1 MKMFNPSKYGFK
13 GNVIYKEPLSAHL
26 TMRVGGPA
34 ALFCEPESENDLA
47 LLLRLL
53 REEEVA
59 VAIIGGG
66 SNLLALDEGYEG
78 CVIHIG
84 SNLASFIIK
93 GTSVNAGAG
102 LSLSR
107 LVSITAAQGLSG
119 LEFAVGICG
128 SLGGAVVMNAGTP
141 QGNLG
146 MLIRRARSVDLDG
159 SRRVWEHGDLIFDYR
174 YSSFQDSDV
183 IITGAELELM
193 EGDRAE
199 IMKAIE
205 HFRAGR
211 KAAQPMG
218 YPCAGSIFKNPPG
231 DYAGRLLEMAEL
243 KGLRIGGAVVS
254 EVHANFII
262 NTGKAT
268 AADITFLMQEMSRRV
283 CERFGIILEPEI
295 RFIGG

>member
-1 MKMFNPSKYGFK
+1 MFNPSKYGFK
-13 GNVIYKEPLSAHL
+13 GKVLYKESLSAYL

-84 SNLASFIIK
+84 SNLANFITK
-93 GTSVNAGAG
+93 GTSINAEAG
-102 LSLSR
+102 LLLSR
-107 LVSITAAQGLSG
+107 LVSIAAARGLSG

-128 SLGGAVVMNAGTP
+128 SLGGAIVMNAGTSH
-141 QGNLG
+141 GNLG
-146 MLIRRARSVDLDG
+146 SLIRRVRSVDLDG
-159 SRRVWEHGDLIFDYR
+159 SCRVWEHDDLIFDYR
-174 YSSFQDSDV
+174 YSSFQDINV

-205 HFRAGR
+205 HLRAGR
-211 KAAQPMG
+211 KATQPMG

-231 DYAGRLLEMAEL
+231 DYAGRLLEMVGL
-243 KGLRIGGAVVS
+243 KGLRIGGAAVS

-262 NTGKAT
+262 NTGEAT
-268 AADITFLMQEMSRRV
+268 AADITSLMQEMSRRV
-283 CERFGIILEPEI
+283 CERFDIILEPEI